1 MSALRQARRR
11 SSLGLGPLTGRCR
24 SAAPFPIL
32 PCGHGYDGRER
43 SRRARALQL
52 VTEQP
57 RRRRG
62 ARSPERGRDARGR
75 PVGSLR
81 PDPIRRR
88 RRHPFPLR
96 AAGRVPA
103 RASEHMRVLKVLRRG
118 NRERAR
124 RGRRRI
130 VRARPRCDRRR
141 RHLTRVRRRLVEA
154 WHQGHRDRQAGRIGN
169 AEARRARHRQCRRG
183 RRHIGDDHARPKS
196 GAGAACAAHCSGVV
210 AVFGRSGAAGTT

>member
-24 SAAPFPIL
+24 QRPPFRFCLAAMAMTVASDR
-32 PCGHGYDGRER
+32 GV
-43 SRRARALQL
+43 RARLQL

-75 PVGSLR
+75 PIGSLR

-88 RRHPFPLR
+88 RRHPFPRR

-141 RHLTRVRRRLVEA
+141 RHLTRAAAARGRSLAPRTTRPP
-154 WHQGHRDRQAGRIGN
+154 GRKDRQRRSSPGSAPSMP
-169 AEARRARHRQCRRG
+169 ARTSPYR
-183 RRHIGDDHARPKS
+183 
-196 GAGAACAAHCSGVV
+196 
-210 AVFGRSGAAGTT
+210 